1 MTPSDFNVVI
11 AQGVQVTTGAA
22 SAAQAIPNDASGQRA
37 KFVRVSSKA
46 TAYVQPGA
54 STVTATTAS
63 ILISASE
70 ALYLN
75 VLGMT
80 HIAHIQETAATI
92 VNITPLEVG

>member
-1 MTPSDFNVVI
+1 MSPSDFNVVI
-11 AQGVQVTTGAA
+11 AQGVQVTTGVA
-22 SAAQAIPNDASGQRA
+22 SAAQAIPNDASGTRA

-46 TAYVQPGA
+46 AAYIQPGA
-54 STVTATTAS
+54 STVAATTAS
-63 ILISASE
+63 ILINASE
-70 ALYLN
+70 AIYLN